1 MRPPGQGKWRQPGRG
16 RRLRCQMKGTDA
28 ARGIIWYKTFHY
40 SKPCRWCGQRARDC
54 AEREIGRIEGI
65 RFVGIDMGALPS
77 QSARIAFEGARLAG
91 VWFDEPPLRVKMTNG
106 SEIVFST
113 PGDSDQWEGS
123 GTFEP
128 MM

>member
-1 MRPPGQGKWRQPGRG
+1 MRSPGQGKWRQPGRG
-16 RRLRCQMKGTDA
+16 RRLRCQTKGTDA

-54 AEREIGRIEGI
+54 VEGEIGRIEGI
-65 RFVGIDMGALPS
+65 RFVG
-77 QSARIAFEGARLAG
+77 
-91 VWFDEPPLRVKMTNG
+91 G

-113 PGDSDQWEGS
+113 PNDPDAWKGI

-128 MM
+128 MV